1 MVEFIVTRASKPT
14 DIDHRKIETLAN
26 LMAFVQTEK
35 WPVLINPM
43 GDSWQLKVF
52 DDPTLLA
59 SAQAAYRVLFPT
71 WIQQLK
77 ELEEE

>member
-14 DIDHRKIETLAN
+14 EIDHREITTFVN
-26 LMAFVQTEK
+26 LLAFVQAEK

-59 SAQAAYRVLFPT
+59 AAQARYPALFPT
-71 WIQQLK
+71 WIQRLK
-77 ELEEE
+77 ELEE